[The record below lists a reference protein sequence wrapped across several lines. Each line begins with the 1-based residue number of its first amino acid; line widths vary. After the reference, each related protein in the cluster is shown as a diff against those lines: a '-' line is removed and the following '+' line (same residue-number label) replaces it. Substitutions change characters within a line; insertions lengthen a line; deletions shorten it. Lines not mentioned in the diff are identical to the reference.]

1 MEAGVKYLIASVCK
15 NKSPSRVNLLLI
27 ILHTRA
33 ESGNNKTLATI
44 NRDKGAIIN
53 SQPYIFF
60 PLTGGRSRRV
70 LIFLYKPYP
79 GCVLKRGTK
88 IKGSLVAPRYMYS
101 N

>member
-1 MEAGVKYLIASVCK
+1 MEASVKYLIASVCK
-15 NKSPSRVNLLLI
+15 NKSPSRVSLLII

-33 ESGNNKTLATI
+33 ESGKTLAT
-44 NRDKGAIIN
+44 RDKGDIN

-70 LIFLYKPYP
+70 PIFLYKPYP